1 MILAF
6 LTVIFTLPVYVN
18 VNPPNFLS
26 DDIKYDIW
34 ITFFL
39 MVLHK
44 IESYGTNEWNF
55 CPLYKYLTKRL
66 EKGKGFFLIFCGTFL
81 VMAFF
86 IMMLIHD
93 PNYRIYLLLVWC
105 GQLLNEIH
113 HISKSYAFK
122 KYYSGSVT
130 ALVMVLYGCFI
141 FFPHYMALWNVKD
154 YNYIGVVVTIISF
167 YIFYKE
173 VEPGERKY
181 SSIFITGASRGI
193 GAEIVQLYAR
203 EGCHITICSRNEK
216 KLNEVAAKAKT
227 RGATVTVC
235 VMDIRKN
242 VEKALV
248 DANKQKPL
256 DLVIA
261 NACMR
266 GSKKEEAEANIL
278 STVKMIDSAMETLH
292 NGTIV
297 VMSSMAV
304 FQPLPIDS
312 FYVAT
317 KTLLYDYSRRMKRIN
332 NNRVVT
338 VCPGMCRDKKTITN
352 ITYKEGAE
360 YLFNGLNAGYSFIA
374 FPYHHY
380 LLLRFV
386 EPLLNIYNDYMLH

>member
-1 MILAF
+1 
-6 LTVIFTLPVYVN
+6 
-18 VNPPNFLS
+18 
-26 DDIKYDIW
+26 
-34 ITFFL
+34 

-44 IESYGTNEWNF
+44 IESYGTSEWDF
-55 CPLYKYLTKRL
+55 CPLYKYLTKKL
-66 EKGKGFFLIFCGTFL
+66 EKGKGFFIIFCGTFL
-81 VMAFF
+81 VMALL
-86 IMMLIHD
+86 MMMIIYD

-113 HISKSYAFK
+113 HVSKSYAFK
-122 KYYSGSVT
+122 KYYSGSIT
-130 ALVMVLYGCFI
+130 ALLMVMYGCFI
-141 FFPHYMALWNVKD
+141 FFPHYMALWEIHD
-154 YNYIGVVVTIISF
+154 YNYIGVLVTLLSF

-173 VEPGERKY
+173 VEKDKINY

-203 EGCHITICSRNEK
+203 KGCHITICSRNEK
-216 KLNEVAAKAKT
+216 KLNEVALKARK
-227 RGATVTVC
+227 RGATVSVC

-248 DANKQKPL
+248 NAHKEKPL

-266 GSKKEEAEANIL
+266 GSKKEETEVNIL
-278 STVKMIDSAMETLH
+278 STVKMIDSAMETLQ

-317 KTLLYDYSRRMKRIN
+317 KALLYDYSRRMKRKN

-338 VCPGMCRDKKTITN
+338 VCPGMCRDTKTITQ

-360 YLFNGLNAGYSFIA
+360 TLFNALNAGYSFIA

-380 LLLRFV
+380 LLLRFI
-386 EPLLNIYNDYMLH
+386 EPLLNIYKDYVDCYIVAVSH